1 MTQSPTPSIAPPS
14 RPIAGMLVLAALLG
28 GLVVAWVYRQ
38 ARTEALDNALVTG
51 QQRLGLY
58 ASTIRAALDRFSY
71 LPATIA
77 LDRQV
82 IEVLSGN
89 PAQAAALSTKL
100 ETINTSARSASLYVM
115 NARGV
120 TVAASNWRTE
130 TSYVGND
137 YSFRPYFTQVMTTG
151 VGRFFGIGVTT
162 KLPGY
167 FLASAVRG
175 ASGEV
180 IGSVVVKID
189 LETLEED
196 WGGGDGAVMVTDEDG
211 MVILTSRPQ
220 WKYAVDGPV
229 TAQLRHKLDVTQ
241 RYGAVPLHPLE
252 RRALL
257 QLGEAAR
264 LERVGE
270 STFVAQ
276 AQALDEEGW
285 AIHYLADWEA
295 MESNVRST
303 AALAGLGWIAFILL
317 LLYLRQRRLVLKAK
331 LDARD
336 TLEALVA
343 QRTEALSAEIVERQR
358 TERHLRETQD
368 ELIHAGKMAALGQM
382 SAAIAHELNQPLA
395 AIQTFVAS
403 SRIFLERGDAETTG
417 TNLSM
422 IDDLCRRMA
431 EIIRHLRVFARK
443 SPVASQAVDPAASVS
458 RAVALLAVR
467 LRQADIDLVWTPPQ
481 GLRVAGDPGR
491 LDQVFVNLLANAI
504 DAVADAPARRI
515 LLDAVPVGGEV
526 VVAVAD
532 SGPGL
537 PPEVVDRVFE
547 PFFTTKEVGEGL
559 GLGLSLS
566 YGIIRDMGGSI
577 RAENRAGGGAVFI
590 ITLPNVSGFT

>member
-1 MTQSPTPSIAPPS
+1 MTQPEAPSPPPPS
-14 RPIAGMLVLAALLG
+14 RPIAGMLVLAVLLG
-28 GLVVAWVYRQ
+28 GLVVAWVYQR
-38 ARTEALDNALVTG
+38 ARTEALDGALVVG

-77 LDRQV
+77 LDREV

-89 PAQAAALSTKL
+89 PGHAAALSVKL

-115 NARGV
+115 NERGV

-167 FLASAVRG
+167 FLASAVRDAAG
-175 ASGEV
+175 RI

-229 TAQLRHKLDVTQ
+229 TAELRHKLDVTQ
-241 RYGAVPLHPLE
+241 RYGAVPLHPLG

-285 AIHYLADWEA
+285 AIHYLADWEV

-303 AALAGLGWIAFILL
+303 AALAGLGWVAFILL

-336 TLEALVA
+336 TLELLVA

-403 SRIFLERGDAETTG
+403 SRIFVERGDAETTG

-431 EIIRHLRVFARK
+431 DIIRHLRVFARK
-443 SPVASQAVDPAASVS
+443 SPVASQAMDPAASVS

-467 LRQADIDLVWTPPQ
+467 LRQAYIDLVWTPPQ

-504 DAVADAPARRI
+504 DAVSDAPARRI
-515 LLDAVPVGGEV
+515 LVEAVPVGGEV
-526 VVAVAD
+526 VISVAD

-537 PPEVVDRVFE
+537 SPEVADRVFE
-547 PFFTTKEVGEGL
+547 PFFSTKEVGEGL

-577 RAENRAGGGAVFI
+577 RAENRAGGGAVFV
-590 ITLPNVSGFT
+590 ITLPATA

>member
-1 MTQSPTPSIAPPS
+1 MTQPEAPSPAPPS
-14 RPIAGMLVLAALLG
+14 RPISGMLVLAALLG
-28 GLVVAWVYRQ
+28 GLVVAWVYQR
-38 ARTEALDNALVTG
+38 ARTEALDGALVVG

-77 LDRQV
+77 LDREV

-89 PAQAAALSTKL
+89 PGHAAALSIKL

-115 NARGV
+115 NERGV

-167 FLASAVRG
+167 FLASAVRDAAG
-175 ASGEV
+175 RI

-229 TAQLRHKLDVTQ
+229 TAELRHKLDVTQ
-241 RYGAVPLHPLE
+241 RYGAVPLHPLG

-285 AIHYLADWEA
+285 AIHYLADWEV

-303 AALAGLGWIAFILL
+303 AALAGLGWVAFILL

-336 TLEALVA
+336 TLELLVA

-403 SRIFLERGDAETTG
+403 SRIFLERGNAETTG

-431 EIIRHLRVFARK
+431 DIIRHLRVFARK
-443 SPVASQAVDPAASVS
+443 SPVASQAMDPAASVS

-467 LRQADIDLVWTPPQ
+467 VRQADIDLVWTPPQ

-504 DAVADAPARRI
+504 DAVSDAPARRI
-515 LLDAVPVGGEV
+515 LVEAVPVGGEV
-526 VVAVAD
+526 VISVAD

-537 PPEVVDRVFE
+537 SPEVADRVFE
-547 PFFTTKEVGEGL
+547 PFFSTKEVGEGL

-577 RAENRAGGGAVFI
+577 RAENRAGGGAVFV
-590 ITLPNVSGFT
+590 ITLPATA

>member
-1 MTQSPTPSIAPPS
+1 
-14 RPIAGMLVLAALLG
+14 MLLLAALLG
-28 GLVVAWVYRQ
+28 GLVVAWVYQR
-38 ARTEALDNALVTG
+38 ARIEALDGALVMG

-71 LPATIA
+71 LPTTMA
-77 LDRQV
+77 LDREV
-82 IEVLSGN
+82 IEVLGGHPS
-89 PAQAAALSTKL
+89 QAAALSAKL
-100 ETINTSARSASLYVM
+100 ETINAGARSASLYVM
-115 NARGV
+115 DKRGV

-151 VGRFFGIGVTT
+151 TGRFFGIGVTT

-167 FLASAVRG
+167 FLASAVRA
-175 ASGEV
+175 ASGEI

-211 MVILTSRPQ
+211 MVILTSRPP

-229 TAQLRHKLDVTQ
+229 TGELRRKLDATQ
-241 RYGAVPLHPLE
+241 RYGAVPLRPLE

-257 QLGEAAR
+257 QLGETAR
-264 LERVGE
+264 LEQVGE

-276 AQALDEEGW
+276 SQALDEEGW
-285 AIHYLADWEA
+285 AIHYLADWEV

-303 AALAGLGWIAFILL
+303 AALAGLGWVAFILL

-331 LDARD
+331 LDAKE
-336 TLEALVA
+336 TLELLVA

-382 SAAIAHELNQPLA
+382 STAIAHELNQPLA

-403 SRIFLERGDAETTG
+403 SRIFVERGDAETAG
-417 TNLSM
+417 ANLTM

-431 EIIRHLRVFARK
+431 DIIRHLRVFARK
-443 SPVASQAVDPAASVS
+443 SPVASQVMDPAASVS

-467 LRQADIDLVWTPPQ
+467 LRQADVDLVWTPPQ

-491 LDQVFVNLLANAI
+491 LDQVFVNLLANAV
-504 DAVADAPARRI
+504 DAVTPSPARRI
-515 LLDAVPVGGEV
+515 QVEAMAVGEDV
-526 VVAVAD
+526 VITVAD

-537 PPEVVDRVFE
+537 TPDVADRVFE

-577 RAENRAGGGAVFI
+577 RVENRSGGGAVFI
-590 ITLPNVSGFT
+590 ISLPAVRCEGLHVTHGK

>member
-1 MTQSPTPSIAPPS
+1 MTSPDTPSAAPPS
-14 RPIAGMLVLAALLG
+14 RPVVGMLALAALLG
-28 GLVVAWVYRQ
+28 GLVVAWVYQR
-38 ARTEALDNALVTG
+38 ARAEALDGALVMG

-77 LDRQV
+77 LDREV
-82 IEVLSGN
+82 IEVLEGE
-89 PAQAAALSTKL
+89 PDRADALSAKL
-100 ETINTSARSASLYVM
+100 ETINAGARSASLYVM
-115 NARGV
+115 DRKGV
-120 TVAASNWRTE
+120 TVSASNWRTPL
-130 TSYVGND
+130 SYVGND
-137 YSFRPYFTQVMTTG
+137 YSFRPYFTQVMSAG
-151 VGRFFGIGVTT
+151 AGHFFGIGVTT

-167 FLASAVRG
+167 FLASGVRG
-175 ASGEV
+175 RAGDI
-180 IGSVVVKID
+180 IGAVVVKID

-196 WGGGDGAVMVTDEDG
+196 WGRGGDAVMVTDEDG
-211 MVILTSRPQ
+211 VVILTSRPE

-229 TAQLRHKLDVTQ
+229 TEELRRKLDAIQ
-241 RYGAVPLHPLE
+241 RYGAVQLRALE
-252 RRALL
+252 RRVLL
-257 QLGEAAR
+257 SLGDAAR
-264 LERVGE
+264 LERNGDAR
-270 STFVAQ
+270 FVAQ

-285 AIHYLADWEA
+285 TIHYLADWEA

-343 QRTEALSAEIVERQR
+343 LRTEALSAEIVERQR
-358 TERHLRETQD
+358 TEHHLRETQD

-403 SRIFLERGDAETTG
+403 SRIFVERGDAATAG

-443 SPVASQAVDPAASVS
+443 SPVTPQVTDPAASVS

-467 LRQADIDLVWTPPQ
+467 LRQAEIDLVWNPPE
-481 GLRVAGDPGR
+481 GLMVSGDPGR

-515 LLDAVPVGGEV
+515 VIDAVRVGGEV
-526 VVAVAD
+526 AVSVAD

-537 PPEVVDRVFE
+537 PSDVADRVFE

-577 RAENRAGGGAVFI
+577 RADNRAGGGAVFV
-590 ITLPNVSGFT
+590 ITLPNVSVST

>member
-1 MTQSPTPSIAPPS
+1 
-14 RPIAGMLVLAALLG
+14 
-28 GLVVAWVYRQ
+28 
-38 ARTEALDNALVTG
+38 
-51 QQRLGLY
+51 
-58 ASTIRAALDRFSY
+58 
-71 LPATIA
+71 
-77 LDRQV
+77 
-82 IEVLSGN
+82 
-89 PAQAAALSTKL
+89 
-100 ETINTSARSASLYVM
+100 
-115 NARGV
+115 
-120 TVAASNWRTE
+120 
-130 TSYVGND
+130 
-137 YSFRPYFTQVMTTG
+137 
-151 VGRFFGIGVTT
+151 
-162 KLPGY
+162 
-167 FLASAVRG
+167 
-175 ASGEV
+175 
-180 IGSVVVKID
+180 
-189 LETLEED
+189 
-196 WGGGDGAVMVTDEDG
+196 MVTDEDG
-211 MVILTSRPQ
+211 MVILTCRPQ

-229 TAQLRHKLDVTQ
+229 TAELRHKLDATQ
-241 RYGAVPLHPLE
+241 RYGAVPLHPLG

-264 LERVGE
+264 LERVGD

-285 AIHYLADWEA
+285 AIHYLADWEV

-443 SPVASQAVDPAASVS
+443 SPVASQAMDPAASVS

-467 LRQADIDLVWTPPQ
+467 VRQAGIDLVWTPPQ

-504 DAVADAPARRI
+504 DAVSDAPARRI
-515 LLDAVPVGGEV
+515 LVEAVPVGGEV
-526 VVAVAD
+526 VISVAD

-537 PPEVVDRVFE
+537 SPEVADRVFE

-577 RAENRAGGGAVFI
+577 RAENRAGGGAVFV
-590 ITLPNVSGFT
+590 ITLPNVGEFT